1 MAYDVRISNSAA
13 DAEGDALAPLF
24 NNGYLYI
31 YNGTRPTNA
40 NTAVSGQT
48 LLATL
53 RFAATGITTSTN
65 GVLTAG
71 TITQTGTNNNTGTAS
86 WYRCVQSDNSTVICD
101 GEVGTTGSDMNLS
114 STSIVSG
121 GTCSITSFTH
131 TIPQL

>member
-1 MAYDVRISNSAA
+1 MAYDVRISNAAA

-31 YNGTRPTNA
+31 YDGTRPTNA
-40 NTAVSGQT
+40 NTAVGSQH

-53 RFAATGITTSTN
+53 RFAATGIATSVN

-71 TITQTGTNNNTGTAS
+71 TITQTGTNAATYTAT
-86 WYRCVQSDNSTVICD
+86 WYRSVQSDNSTVICD
-101 GEVGTTGSDMNLS
+101 GEVGTSGCDCNLS

-121 GTCSITSFTH
+121 GTCSITSFVH